1 MKSLQSIILVAFICF
16 SSFGQTNLTKESKH
30 FFTGK
35 LWGFLKYYHPEV
47 GKGTYDWDAKLTE
60 LLDQTSSFENTKDLS
75 DYYVKWVND
84 LGTIEECKKCDEESK
99 NASFLKNFDLSWTNN
114 QYFTTDLQEL
124 LQNIKD
130 NRFQGK
136 NHYVDQGPVNEFKPR
151 NEDVLQSLEWS
162 NPHHRLLVLF
172 RYWNYVE
179 YFFPYKYLTDQ
190 DWDEVL
196 KEMIPKFLS
205 VDSEAAF
212 HRAVLDLVVKVDD
225 SHAGFVTPL
234 LKEDLGFDLMLPVQ
248 LMWVEEKPV
257 VVSILDSAKNQNMLQ
272 RGDVIMA
279 INERPVN
286 DLWQG
291 NQKYVWGSNPTAKTR
306 LLQFALL
313 FELSDSAS
321 ISFQRGDQMM
331 NEKIDLFKY
340 YELKIESKEKK
351 PWLFLEDSIGYVN
364 MGKLVIKEV
373 DEMMEEMMNTRAIIF
388 DLRNYPKG
396 TLYSIARYLNNKP
409 KQFAKFTRPDYSY
422 PGKFEWSG
430 ESWCGKKNKN
440 YYRGKVIILFNERT
454 QSHAEFTCM
463 CLQTAPN
470 VTSIG
475 SQTSGADGNVTRF
488 NLFGNHYT
496 TLSGIGVYYPDG
508 RETQRIGIVPD
519 IEIRPTIKGIKE
531 GRDEVLE
538 KAIEIARK

>member
-1 MKSLQSIILVAFICF
+1 MKSLQSIILVTFICF
-16 SSFGQTNLTKESKH
+16 NSFGQRDLTKESKH

-47 GKGTYDWDAKLTE
+47 GKGTYDWDSKLKE
-60 LLDQTSSFENTKDLS
+60 ILDQTASIENATDLS
-75 DYYVKWVND
+75 AFYVQWIKS
-84 LGTIEECKKCDEESK
+84 LGEIKECKACSKPSK
-99 NASFLKNFDLSWTNN
+99 NEAFLKNFDLSWIDSDPLS
-114 QYFTTDLQEL
+114 QDLSKL
-124 LQNIKD
+124 LKEIED

-136 NHYVDQGPVNEFKPR
+136 NHYVDHGPVNQFMPR
-151 NEDVLQSLEWS
+151 NEDPLENLDWS
-162 NPHHRLLVLF
+162 NPHNRLVVLF

-179 YFFPYKYLTDQ
+179 YFFPYKYVIDQ
-190 DWDEVL
+190 KWDDVL
-196 KEMIPKFLS
+196 KEMIPKFLL

-212 HRAVLDLVVKVDD
+212 HRTVLELIVKVDD
-225 SHAGFVTPL
+225 SHAGLVTQL
-234 LKEDLGFDLMLPVQ
+234 LKEDLGFDLMLPIQ

-257 VVSILDSAKNQNMLQ
+257 VVSILDSAKNQDIFQ

-279 INERPVN
+279 VNERPVN

-331 NEKIDLFKY
+331 NRKIDLFKY

-351 PWLFLEDSIGYVN
+351 PWRFLEDSIGYVN
-364 MGKLVIKEV
+364 MGELVIKEV

-396 TLYSIARYLNNKP
+396 TLYSIARYLNNEP

-488 NLFGNHYT
+488 NLFDNNYT

-519 IEIRPTIKGIKE
+519 IEIRPTIKGIRE
-531 GRDEVLE
+531 GRYEVLE
-538 KAIEIARK
+538 KAIEIAKE